1 MRLPANLQYLYK
13 SMTPRY
19 PKWQPGDPKHRIFFP
34 QFWMRIVRPEENRP
48 LRPNV
53 VRFECH
59 IEMTKNDI
67 KQYLEKLY
75 KIETLDITTIIKQG
89 KENRHPVSS
98 EIIDPDPDRKF
109 AYVFLK
115 NETFTYPDIWRGQ
128 KPSDELVKD
137 ERRMQTASEKQKA
150 TNLYRPGLSTWFR

>member
-19 PKWQPGDPKHRIFFP
+19 PKWQPGDPTHRIFFP

-48 LRPNV
+48 LRHNV

-128 KPSDELVKD
+128 KPSDEFVKD
-137 ERRMQTASEKQKA
+137 ERRMQTANEKQKA